1 MKCTS
6 AEAAKM
12 IRQLNEEL
20 GIILQKE
27 SASKVFLAA
36 VGEDIEELRPAYDY
50 RKTQEEI
57 AQIRKKI
64 RTIKHALNQFNI
76 SQKVGDMTI
85 DEVLVYLPQ
94 LQTQRDK
101 LSNMVGR
108 QPKRR
113 AQSMGFGKMS
123 SIIDYEYANY
133 DIELAEEDY
142 KKVCEKIGRIQ
153 AALDVV
159 NSTVQMEIDL

>member
-142 KKVCEKIGRIQ
+142 KKVCEEIGRIQ

>member
-133 DIELAEEDY
+133 DIELAEADY
-142 KKVCEKIGRIQ
+142 KKVCEEIGRIQ